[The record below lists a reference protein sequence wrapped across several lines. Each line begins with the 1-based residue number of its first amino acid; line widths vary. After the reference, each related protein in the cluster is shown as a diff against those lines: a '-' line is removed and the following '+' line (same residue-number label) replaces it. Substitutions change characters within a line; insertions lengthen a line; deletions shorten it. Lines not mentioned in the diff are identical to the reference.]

1 MSGPNTVSGRVATRW
16 CGPNPFGGV
25 RPELP
30 KGQTAVPAQKRRIS
44 AQQDMGSSMRRGA
57 GKAPGSVA
65 TRRRASNPSVDVS
78 PKRSHGKAAA
88 PVCKLRVPAPQN
100 LGSALVELLHADLQR
115 GYWRVAIRHYLMLIG
130 CGYEV
135 PALLQQQCIRKM
147 ALCAPVELQE
157 ICDGVEGWFDL
168 REDHRIRT
176 SRAQQKPSSAACNG
190 STGSG
195 VAEPCAGIA

>member
-25 RPELP
+25 RPDLP
-30 KGQTAVPAQKRRIS
+30 KGQTAVLAQEKRIS
-44 AQQDMGSSMRRGA
+44 AQQDLAKSLRRGK

-65 TRRRASNPSVDVS
+65 TRRHASNPSVDVR
-78 PKRSHGKAAA
+78 PQRSHGKAAA
-88 PVCKLRVPAPQN
+88 PVRKIQVPAPQN
-100 LGSALVELLHADLQR
+100 LGSALVELLHADLHR

-147 ALCAPVELQE
+147 ALCAPGELQK
-157 ICDGVEGWFDL
+157 ICDGVEGWL
-168 REDHRIRT
+168 AMRADHRSRT
-176 SRAQQKPSSAACNG
+176 ICAQQKPSSAARNG

-195 VAEPCAGIA
+195 TAAPCAGIT